1 MSQMF
6 RSFEA
11 NSGTIQ
17 RKQGR
22 LKKAVQQGRRAF
34 GARSVH
40 GVREHAKSPRTQ
52 LAAFFNI
59 PRKGSEDL
67 ATSSASEVDSSN
79 LRQVHRQGFP
89 TVLCDLYFLAFGQ
102 NVKIGNTQSLQL
114 ISNPMPKLGFEVVD
128 IHWQVRLSDFLKFFL
143 Q

>member
-1 MSQMF
+1 MSQIF

-17 RKQGR
+17 RKWGT
-22 LKKAVQQGRRAF
+22 LKKTVQQGRRAF

-67 ATSSASEVDSSN
+67 ATPSTPAVDPPN
-79 LRQVHRQGFP
+79 LGPVPNIEDHPKNGIMGACVHEGQKA
-89 TVLCDLYFLAFGQ
+89 DLTL
-102 NVKIGNTQSLQL
+102 
-114 ISNPMPKLGFEVVD
+114 
-128 IHWQVRLSDFLKFFL
+128 
-143 Q
+143 